1 MAAISIKNSFLK
13 ASINPK
19 GAELISLKS
28 ANREYIWEGDPAFW
42 GKHSPVLFPIVGTLK
57 NNKYQYRDKEFKL
70 SRHGFARDMVFEVLE
85 QTESAVVFSLKASE
99 ETLELYP
106 FPFELQLQYVLEGHQ
121 LKICYKVFNH
131 GSVAMPF
138 SLGVHPAFA
147 LPNDSKEYALAFNHD
162 EQLQYFLLENDL
174 LSDTTATIELKD
186 QHLSLDYAL
195 FENDALVFKELNSD
209 TVAILENGKP
219 LLEVGFSGFPNL
231 GIWTKP
237 GAPFICIEPWFG
249 YADTPQSNGNLFQKE
264 GMQVLAGYE
273 VFDCELTIQII
284 KQ

>member
-1 MAAISIKNSFLK
+1 MASITITNPHLTAI
-13 ASINPK
+13 INPK
-19 GAELISLKS
+19 GAELVSLKS
-28 ANREYIWEGDPAFW
+28 PSREYIWEGDPAFW

-57 NNKYQYRDKEFKL
+57 NNSYQYQDQEFKL

-106 FPFELQLQYVLEGHQ
+106 FPFELEMQYVLEGHQ
-121 LKICYKVFNH
+121 LKIRYKVFNH
-131 GSVAMPF
+131 GSEAMPF
-138 SLGVHPAFA
+138 SLGAHPAFA
-147 LPNDSKEYALAFNHD
+147 LPNDFKEYALAFNHD

-174 LSDTTATIELKD
+174 LSDTTSNIQLENRQLP
-186 QHLSLDYAL
+186 LDYSL
-195 FENDALVFKELNSD
+195 FENDALVFKKLDSD
-209 TVAILENGKP
+209 TVTILENRKP
-219 LLEVGFSGFPNL
+219 LLEVGFKGFANL

-249 YADTPQSNGNLFQKE
+249 YSDTAQSNGDLFQKE
-264 GMQVLAGYE
+264 GIQALQGYE

-284 KQ
+284 IQ